1 VRRSGVA
8 VYTYKDRVRV
18 MIVTNGF
25 RIEGDFHVL
34 AGSRLTDALNSKA
47 KEYFA
52 ITEAKVYGLEGDT
65 ALYSPP
71 YIAVNRASIACIFPV
86 E

>member
-1 VRRSGVA
+1 M
-8 VYTYKDRVRV
+8 YTYKDRVRV
-18 MIVTNGF
+18 MIVTHGF

-52 ITEAKVYGLEGDT
+52 ITDAKVYPLDGDQPMYT
-65 ALYSPP
+65 PP
-71 YIAVNRASIACIFPV
+71 YIAVNRESIACIFPL
-86 E
+86 EE

>member
-1 VRRSGVA
+1 

-18 MIVTNGF
+18 MIVTSGF
-25 RIEGDFHVL
+25 RIEGDIHVL
-34 AGSRLTDALNSKA
+34 AGSRLTDALNSKS

-52 ITEAKVYGLEGDT
+52 LTDASVYAMQGD
-65 ALYSPP
+65 AVLYSPP
-71 YIAVNRASIACIFPV
+71 YIAVNRASIACIFPI

>member
-1 VRRSGVA
+1 

-18 MIVTNGF
+18 MVVTSGF
-25 RIEGDFHVL
+25 RIEGDIHVL

-52 ITEAKVYGLEGDT
+52 LTDAKVYAVEGDT
-65 ALYSPP
+65 VLYSPP
-71 YIAVNRASIACIFPV
+71 YIAVNRASIACIFPI

>member
-1 VRRSGVA
+1 M
-8 VYTYKDRVRV
+8 YTYKDRVRV

-52 ITEAKVYGLEGDT
+52 ITDAKVYGIGEDQVLFT
-65 ALYSPP
+65 PP
-71 YIAVNRASIACIFPV
+71 YVAVNRASIACIFPI

>member
-1 VRRSGVA
+1 M
-8 VYTYKDRVRV
+8 YTYKDRVRV

-52 ITEAKVYGLEGDT
+52 ITDAKVYGMDGGAE
-65 ALYSPP
+65 LYAPP
-71 YIAVNRASIACIFPV
+71 YVAVNRASIACIFPL